1 MTITANDIDKELID
15 INTYYE
21 NEKDENLKSLL
32 EDSIEKSKNE

>member
-1 MTITANDIDKELID
+1 VTITANDIDKELID